1 MKLLKR
7 LFKLFKKQEVILK
20 EINERNG
27 YKRIWKHLESH
38 WDMKQLTI

>member
-7 LFKLFKKQEVILK
+7 LFKLFRKKKVILK

-27 YKRIWKHLESH
+27 YKRI
-38 WDMKQLTI
+38 